1 MIQVQSW
8 LKIKDNS
15 GGQSVKCIKTLG
27 GFNRKLAYPGDII
40 IVTIKTIR
48 FRRKVKLGEIYF
60 AIITQASK
68 SVSFADGSFSFS
80 EKNVV
85 ILINN
90 KKRTVGT
97 RFFSWVSRRLRR
109 KKFLRILLLCGRHIL

>member
-1 MIQVQSW
+1 MIQAQSW

-15 GGQSVKCIKTLG
+15 GGRSVKCIKTLG
-27 GFNRKLAYPGDII
+27 GFNRKRSYPGDII
-40 IVTIKTIR
+40 VITIKTIR
-48 FRRKVKLGEIYF
+48 FIRKVKVGEIYF
-60 AIITQASK
+60 AIITQTSK
-68 SVSFADGSFSFS
+68 NVNFLDGSFSS
-80 EKNVV
+80 SKNNVV

-97 RFFSWVSRRLRR
+97 RFFSWVSRRLRH